1 MVDLRKQFHEQL
13 QEVQAANVQLGA
25 LVTEA
30 LPRATEALLAGDLG
44 AAQELIDQDD
54 AVDTLALA
62 VEDQCYQLLALQQPM
77 AGDLRAIVTA
87 IRMTSE
93 IERSGD
99 LVVNIMKGS
108 RRIYGTTIDP
118 RLRGLIERMS
128 EQANRL
134 FKLAIDAYVD
144 GDANLAAALDDMDDR
159 LDQLHKDYIQAIF
172 EAHADGAG
180 LDLQAAVQLALI
192 GRYYERIGDHAVN
205 IGERVRYMV
214 TGWLPEHT
222 GALREEARSRKSL
235 SDAASAGE
243 EAASATADPSSNG
256 GSAADDG

>member
-54 AVDTLALA
+54 AVDSLALS

-99 LVVNIMKGS
+99 LV
-108 RRIYGTTIDP
+108 
-118 RLRGLIERMS
+118 
-128 EQANRL
+128 
-134 FKLAIDAYVD
+134 
-144 GDANLAAALDDMDDR
+144 
-159 LDQLHKDYIQAIF
+159 
-172 EAHADGAG
+172 
-180 LDLQAAVQLALI
+180 
-192 GRYYERIGDHAVN
+192 
-205 IGERVRYMV
+205 
-214 TGWLPEHT
+214 
-222 GALREEARSRKSL
+222 
-235 SDAASAGE
+235 
-243 EAASATADPSSNG
+243 
-256 GSAADDG
+256 